1 MENPLVS
8 VVIRTCGRP
17 RVLAGALDSIR
28 AQSYKNIEI
37 IIIEDGENISGKFT
51 SENYSDLNI
60 NYQYTG
66 EKYGRCRAGNLGMAA
81 SNGKYI
87 NFLDDDDYLLP
98 NHIETLVTH
107 LENSDCLAAY
117 AIAEE
122 HQIRKSSHSQEE
134 NIVKRKL
141 IRYQQ
146 PYNKLL
152 LCYLNYIPIQSI
164 MFNRILYVELG
175 GFDEKLKVLEDW
187 DLWVRY
193 SAHGDFLFIPAITS
207 VYHTPYK
214 SRQKHQRESSMQKAS
229 QDVIKKHQQYHVSL
243 TVSQIN
249 RDMDYILNVF
259 NKKGI
264 LFYMQKIRNFL
275 LYRDI

>member
-8 VVIRTCGRP
+8 VVIRTCSRP
-17 RVLAGALDSIR
+17 QVLAGALDSVR
-28 AQSYKNIEI
+28 NQSYKNIETV
-37 IIIEDGENISGKFT
+37 IIEDGENISGEFIFA
-51 SENYSDLNI
+51 NYPDLNI
-60 NYQYTG
+60 VFQYTG
-66 EKYGRCRAGNLGMAA
+66 KKCGRCTAGNAGMSAA
-81 SNGKYI
+81 SGKYI
-87 NFLDDDDYLLP
+87 NFLDDDDFLMP
-98 NHIETLVTH
+98 NHIETLVSC
-107 LENSDCLAAY
+107 LEKTGSRAAY
-117 AIAEE
+117 AQAEE
-122 HQIRKSSHSQEE
+122 HQLHSSFFNPEKRT
-134 NIVKRKL
+134 VKRKL
-141 IRYQQ
+141 VRYRQ

-164 MFNRILYVELG
+164 MFSHILFDELG
-175 GFDEKLKVLEDW
+175 GFDEKLDVLEDW

-193 SAHGDFLFIPAITS
+193 SAHSDFVYVPVVTS

-214 SRQKHQRESSMQKAS
+214 SRQKHRRESSMQKAS
-229 QDVIKKHQQYHVSL
+229 ADVIKKHQQYHMNL
-243 TVSQIN
+243 TASQIN